1 MLSYNNDFII
11 FKSKGKLM
19 FPFLF
24 MKNIIIYIFISF
36 AYILLVLLDKKI
48 IQTDSKIFD
57 FLAKDYPSSVVQNYM
72 ESQKKW
78 WWVSYVTTPV
88 LIGIKVLLVAF
99 CLNFVKIISEK
110 LEDVKFRDILTVVLI
125 AEFVFVIAGFYKF
138 FNFYLIDTDYT
149 LETLQTYYPLSLINY
164 KEAIST
170 EKWLAYPLQ
179 LANVFELMYW
189 GVLAWGIW
197 QLADKKISYQRSLG
211 YVALTYGVGL
221 LFWVGVVCFLILSVS
236 Y

>member
-1 MLSYNNDFII
+1 MKFLFKHKVKKIFSLII
-11 FKSKGKLM
+11 FSSL
-19 FPFLF
+19 
-24 MKNIIIYIFISF
+24 
-36 AYILLVLLDKKI
+36 ILLIFLDKTYI
-48 IQTDSKIFD
+48 STDSKIFD
-57 FLAKDYPSSVVQNYM
+57 FLAKDYPSSVVQSYM

-78 WWVSYVTTPV
+78 WWVSYVITPIM
-88 LIGIKVLLVAF
+88 IGIKVLLVAF

-110 LEDVKFRDILTVVLI
+110 LEQVKFRDILTIVLM

-138 FNFYLIDTDYT
+138 FNFYLIETDYT
-149 LETLQTYYPLSLINY
+149 LETLQTYYPLSLINF

-179 LANVFELMYW
+179 LCNLFELIYW
-189 GVLAWGIW
+189 GILAWGIW

-211 YVALTYGVGL
+211 YVALTYGIGL

>member
-1 MLSYNNDFII
+1 
-11 FKSKGKLM
+11 
-19 FPFLF
+19 
-24 MKNIIIYIFISF
+24 MKNASLL
-36 AYILLVLLDKKI
+36 LLVIFFSLILIYLDKTYI
-48 IQTDSKIFD
+48 TTDSKIFD

-72 ESQKKW
+72 DSQKKW

-138 FNFYLIDTDYT
+138 FNFYLMDTDYT
-149 LETLQTYYPLSLINY
+149 LETLQTYYPLSLINF
-164 KEAIST
+164 KDAIST

-179 LANVFELMYW
+179 LCNVFELFYW
-189 GVLAWGIW
+189 GILAWGIW
-197 QLADKKISYQRSLG
+197 ELADKKISYIKSLG
-211 YVALTYGVGL
+211 YVALTYGIGL
-221 LFWVGVVCFLILSVS
+221 LFWVGVVCFLILSIS

>member
-1 MLSYNNDFII
+1 MKN
-11 FKSKGKLM
+11 
-19 FPFLF
+19 FLF
-24 MKNIIIYIFISF
+24 YIALISI
-36 AYILLVLLDKKI
+36 YILLIILNRI
-48 IQTDSKIFD
+48 YIQTDSKMFD

-72 ESQKKW
+72 DSQKKW
-78 WWVSYVTTPV
+78 WWVSYAVTPV

-110 LEDVKFRDILTVVLI
+110 LEDVQFRDILTVVLI
-125 AEFVFVIAGFYKF
+125 AEFVFIIAGFYKF
-138 FNFYLIDTDYT
+138 FNFYLVDTDYT
-149 LETLQTYYPLSLINY
+149 LETLQTYYPLSLINF

>member
-1 MLSYNNDFII
+1 MIKNNF
-11 FKSKGKLM
+11 
-19 FPFLF
+19 
-24 MKNIIIYIFISF
+24 YIFLIVLF
-36 AYILLVLLDKKI
+36 AHIFILYFTSYFLEINSKI
-48 IQTDSKIFD
+48 ID
-57 FLAKDYPSSVVQNYM
+57 FLAKDYPSSVVQNYI

-110 LEDVKFRDILTVVLI
+110 LENVKFRDILTVVLI
-125 AEFVFVIAGFYKF
+125 AEFVFIIAGFYKF

>member
-1 MLSYNNDFII
+1 MRNLTLFFFI
-11 FKSKGKLM
+11 
-19 FPFLF
+19 FLF
-24 MKNIIIYIFISF
+24 LI
-36 AYILLVLLDKKI
+36 ILLFLDKTYI
-48 IQTDSKIFD
+48 STDSKIFD
-57 FLAKDYPSSVVQNYM
+57 FLAKDYPSEFVRNYM

-78 WWVSYVTTPV
+78 WWVSYAITPV

-110 LEDVKFRDILTVVLI
+110 LEQVKFRDILTIVLM
-125 AEFVFVIAGFYKF
+125 AEFVFLIAGFYKF
-138 FNFYLIDTDYT
+138 FNFYLVDTDYT
-149 LETLQTYYPLSLINY
+149 LETLQTYYPLSLINF

-179 LANVFELMYW
+179 LCNLFELIYW
-189 GVLAWGIW
+189 GILAWGIW
-197 QLADKKISYQRSLG
+197 QLADKKISYQKSLG
-211 YVALTYGVGL
+211 YVALTYGIGL

>member
-1 MLSYNNDFII
+1 MRNY
-11 FKSKGKLM
+11 
-19 FPFLF
+19 FLC
-24 MKNIIIYIFISF
+24 ILCISIYFF
-36 AYILLVLLDKKI
+36 LVYLDKSYI
-48 IQTDSKIFD
+48 STDSKIFD

-110 LEDVKFRDILTVVLI
+110 LEDVQFRDILTVVLI
-125 AEFVFVIAGFYKF
+125 AEFVFIIAGFYKF

>member
-1 MLSYNNDFII
+1 
-11 FKSKGKLM
+11 
-19 FPFLF
+19 
-24 MKNIIIYIFISF
+24 MKNLLFFFVIFCF
-36 AYILLVLLDKKI
+36 YILLTFLDKTYI
-48 IQTDSKIFD
+48 TTDSKIFD

-99 CLNFVKIISEK
+99 CLNFVKIIREK

-125 AEFVFVIAGFYKF
+125 AEFVFIIAGFYKF

-179 LANVFELMYW
+179 LLNVFELMYW

>member
-1 MLSYNNDFII
+1 MRNLTLFFFIC
-11 FKSKGKLM
+11 L
-19 FPFLF
+19 FL
-24 MKNIIIYIFISF
+24 I
-36 AYILLVLLDKKI
+36 ILLFLDKTYI
-48 IQTDSKIFD
+48 STDSKIFD
-57 FLAKDYPSSVVQNYM
+57 FLAKDYPSEFVRNYM

-78 WWVSYVTTPV
+78 WWVSYAITPV

-110 LEDVKFRDILTVVLI
+110 LEQVKFRDILTIVLM
-125 AEFVFVIAGFYKF
+125 AEFVFLIAGFYKF

-149 LETLQTYYPLSLINY
+149 LETLQTYFPLSLINY

-179 LANVFELMYW
+179 LCNLFELMYW
-189 GVLAWGIW
+189 GVLALGIW
-197 QLADKKISYQRSLG
+197 ELAEKKISYQRSLG
-211 YVALTYGVGL
+211 YVALTYGLGL

>member
-1 MLSYNNDFII
+1 
-11 FKSKGKLM
+11 
-19 FPFLF
+19 
-24 MKNIIIYIFISF
+24 MKNSLIFLLLIALSLLSTYLIGIFIT
-36 AYILLVLLDKKI
+36 
-48 IQTDSKIFD
+48 TDSKIFD
-57 FLAKDYPSSVVQNYM
+57 FLAKDYPSSVVQSYM
-72 ESQKKW
+72 ENQKKW
-78 WWVSYVTTPV
+78 WWVSYAITPIM
-88 LIGIKVLLVAF
+88 IGIKVLLVAF

-110 LEDVKFRDILTVVLI
+110 LEQVKFRDLLTIVLM
-125 AEFVFVIAGFYKF
+125 AEFVFVTAGFYKF

-149 LETLQTYYPLSLINY
+149 LETLQTYYPLSLINF

-179 LANVFELMYW
+179 LCNVFEMMYW

-197 QLADKKISYQRSLG
+197 ELADKKISYIKSLG
-211 YVALTYGVGL
+211 YVALTYGIGL

>member
-1 MLSYNNDFII
+1 
-11 FKSKGKLM
+11 
-19 FPFLF
+19 
-24 MKNIIIYIFISF
+24 MKNYILFLIFISYF
-36 AYILLVLLDKKI
+36 ILIFLEKKY

-57 FLAKDYPSSVVQNYM
+57 FLSKDYPSSVVQNYM

-110 LEDVKFRDILTVVLI
+110 LEDVKFRDILFVVLI
-125 AEFVFVIAGFYKF
+125 AEFVFIIAGFYKF
-138 FNFYLIDTDYT
+138 FNFYLIETDYT

-179 LANVFELMYW
+179 LLNVFEIMYW

-197 QLADKKISYQRSLG
+197 QLAEKKFSYQRSLG
-211 YVALTYGVGL
+211 YVALTYGIGL

>member
-1 MLSYNNDFII
+1 MIKNNF
-11 FKSKGKLM
+11 
-19 FPFLF
+19 
-24 MKNIIIYIFISF
+24 YIFLIVLF
-36 AYILLVLLDKKI
+36 AHIFILYFTSYFLEINSKI
-48 IQTDSKIFD
+48 ID
-57 FLAKDYPSSVVQNYM
+57 FLAKDYPSSVVQNYI

-78 WWVSYVTTPV
+78 WWVSYAVTPV

-110 LEDVKFRDILTVVLI
+110 LEDLKFRDILTVVLI

>member
-1 MLSYNNDFII
+1 MIKNNF
-11 FKSKGKLM
+11 
-19 FPFLF
+19 
-24 MKNIIIYIFISF
+24 YIFLIVLF
-36 AYILLVLLDKKI
+36 AHIFILYFTSYFLEINSKI
-48 IQTDSKIFD
+48 ID
-57 FLAKDYPSSVVQNYM
+57 FLAKDYPSSVVQNYI

-78 WWVSYVTTPV
+78 WWVSYAVTPV

-110 LEDVKFRDILTVVLI
+110 LENVKFRDILTVVLI
-125 AEFVFVIAGFYKF
+125 AEFVFIIAGFYKF

>member
-1 MLSYNNDFII
+1 MKKLLLFILII
-11 FKSKGKLM
+11 F
-19 FPFLF
+19 
-24 MKNIIIYIFISF
+24 IYS
-36 AYILLVLLDKKI
+36 LLTFLDKTYI
-48 IQTDSKIFD
+48 TTDSKIFD

-78 WWVSYVTTPV
+78 WWVSYAITPIM
-88 LIGIKVLLVAF
+88 IGIKVLLVAF
-99 CLNFVKIISEK
+99 CLNFVKIVSEK
-110 LEDVKFRDILTVVLI
+110 LEQVKFRDILTVVLL
-125 AEFVFVIAGFYKF
+125 AEFVFIIAGFSKF

-149 LETLQTYYPLSLINY
+149 IETLQTYYPLSLINY

-179 LANVFELMYW
+179 LCNVFEMMYW

-197 QLADKKISYQRSLG
+197 ELADKKISYIKSLG
-211 YVALTYGVGL
+211 YVALTYGIGL

>member
-1 MLSYNNDFII
+1 
-11 FKSKGKLM
+11 
-19 FPFLF
+19 
-24 MKNIIIYIFISF
+24 MKNSVQTVTIVFF
-36 AYILLVLLDKKI
+36 LNFLLVYISKNGLDT
-48 IQTDSKIFD
+48 QEKIFD

-78 WWVSYVTTPV
+78 WWVSYAVTPV

-149 LETLQTYYPLSLINY
+149 LETLQTYYPLSLINF

-179 LANVFELMYW
+179 LCNLFELMYW

-197 QLADKKISYQRSLG
+197 ELADKKISYQRSLG
-211 YVALTYGVGL
+211 YVALTYGIGL

>member
-1 MLSYNNDFII
+1 MIKNNF
-11 FKSKGKLM
+11 
-19 FPFLF
+19 
-24 MKNIIIYIFISF
+24 YIFLIVLF
-36 AYILLVLLDKKI
+36 AHIFILYFTSYFLEINSKI
-48 IQTDSKIFD
+48 ID
-57 FLAKDYPSSVVQNYM
+57 FLAKDYPSSVVQNYI

-78 WWVSYVTTPV
+78 WWVSYAVTPV

-125 AEFVFVIAGFYKF
+125 AEFVFIIAGFYKF

-179 LANVFELMYW
+179 LLNVFELMYW

>member
-1 MLSYNNDFII
+1 MRI
-11 FKSKGKLM
+11 K
-19 FPFLF
+19 FL
-24 MKNIIIYIFISF
+24 IFISLIF
-36 AYILLVLLDKKI
+36 INLLLFYLESNFI
-48 IQTDSKIFD
+48 RTDSKVFD

-72 ESQKKW
+72 DSQKKW
-78 WWVSYVTTPV
+78 WWVSYAVTPV
-88 LIGIKVLLVAF
+88 LIGIKILLVAF

-110 LEDVKFRDILTVVLI
+110 LEDVQFRDILTVVLI

-179 LANVFELMYW
+179 LVNVFELMYW
-189 GVLAWGIW
+189 GILAWGIW
-197 QLADKKISYQRSLG
+197 ELADKKISYQRSLG
-211 YVALTYGVGL
+211 YVALTYGIGL
-221 LFWVGVVCFLILSVS
+221 LFWVGVVCFLILSIS

>member
-1 MLSYNNDFII
+1 
-11 FKSKGKLM
+11 
-19 FPFLF
+19 
-24 MKNIIIYIFISF
+24 MKNKWLFLILSFVYFIFIF
-36 AYILLVLLDKKI
+36 LDKSFI
-48 IQTDSKIFD
+48 NTDSKIFD
-57 FLAKDYPSSVVQNYM
+57 FIAKDYPSSVIQNYM

-78 WWVSYVTTPV
+78 WWVSYAVTPV

-99 CLNFVKIISEK
+99 CLNFVKIVSEK
-110 LEDVKFRDILTVVLI
+110 LEQVKFRDILTIVLI
-125 AEFVFVIAGFYKF
+125 AEFVFIIAGFYKF

-149 LETLQTYYPLSLINY
+149 LETLQTYYPLSLINF

-179 LANVFELMYW
+179 LCNVFEMMYW

-197 QLADKKISYQRSLG
+197 ELADKKISYQRSLG
-211 YVALTYGVGL
+211 YVALTYGIGL

>member
-1 MLSYNNDFII
+1 M
-11 FKSKGKLM
+11 
-19 FPFLF
+19 
-24 MKNIIIYIFISF
+24 MKNIILYITLILFTHLFIFIF
-36 AYILLVLLDKKI
+36 NTYINS
-48 IQTDSKIFD
+48 DSKIFD
-57 FLAKDYPSSVVQNYM
+57 LLAKDYPSSVVQNYM

-110 LEDVKFRDILTVVLI
+110 LENVKFRDILFVVLI

-138 FNFYLIDTDYT
+138 FNFYLVETDYT
-149 LETLQTYYPLSLINY
+149 LETLQTYYPLSLINFN
-164 KEAIST
+164 EAIST

-179 LANVFELMYW
+179 LANIFEIMYW

-211 YVALTYGVGL
+211 YLALTYGVGL

>member
-1 MLSYNNDFII
+1 MLITVLFNEMKKLLLFILI
-11 FKSKGKLM
+11 ISLYSLLT
-19 FPFLF
+19 FLD
-24 MKNIIIYIFISF
+24 KIYIT
-36 AYILLVLLDKKI
+36 
-48 IQTDSKIFD
+48 TDSKIFD

-78 WWVSYVTTPV
+78 WWVSYAVTPV

-99 CLNFVKIISEK
+99 CLNFVKILSEK
-110 LEDVKFRDILTVVLI
+110 LEQVKFRDILTVVLM

-138 FNFYLIDTDYT
+138 FNFYLIETNYT
-149 LETLQTYYPLSLINY
+149 LETLQTYYPLSLINF

-179 LANVFELMYW
+179 LCNLFELIYW
-189 GVLAWGIW
+189 GILAWGIW

-211 YVALTYGVGL
+211 YVALTYGIGL

>member
-1 MLSYNNDFII
+1 
-11 FKSKGKLM
+11 
-19 FPFLF
+19 
-24 MKNIIIYIFISF
+24 MKNSF
-36 AYILLVLLDKKI
+36 FFLLILVLTILVLLLDKTYI
-48 IQTDSKIFD
+48 STDSKIFD

-110 LEDVKFRDILTVVLI
+110 LEDVKFRDILFVVLI

-138 FNFYLIDTDYT
+138 FNFYLVETDYT

>member
-1 MLSYNNDFII
+1 MNKNNLLLSLTII
-11 FKSKGKLM
+11 FFYLILTFVDKT
-19 FPFLF
+19 
-24 MKNIIIYIFISF
+24 FIVSE
-36 AYILLVLLDKKI
+36 
-48 IQTDSKIFD
+48 SKIFD
-57 FLAKDYPSSVVQNYM
+57 YLANKYPSSVVQNYM

-78 WWVSYVTTPV
+78 WWVSYAVTPV

-179 LANVFELMYW
+179 LLNVFELMYW

>member
-1 MLSYNNDFII
+1 MNKNNLLLSLTII
-11 FKSKGKLM
+11 FFYLILTFVDKT
-19 FPFLF
+19 
-24 MKNIIIYIFISF
+24 FIVSE
-36 AYILLVLLDKKI
+36 
-48 IQTDSKIFD
+48 SKIFD
-57 FLAKDYPSSVVQNYM
+57 YLANKYPSSVVQNYM

-110 LEDVKFRDILTVVLI
+110 LEDVQFRDILTVVLI

-179 LANVFELMYW
+179 LLNVFELMYW

>member
-1 MLSYNNDFII
+1 MKFLFKHKVKKIFSLII
-11 FKSKGKLM
+11 FSSL
-19 FPFLF
+19 
-24 MKNIIIYIFISF
+24 
-36 AYILLVLLDKKI
+36 ILLIFLDKTYI
-48 IQTDSKIFD
+48 STDSKIFD
-57 FLAKDYPSSVVQNYM
+57 FLAKDYPSSVVQSYM

-78 WWVSYVTTPV
+78 WWVSYVITPIM
-88 LIGIKVLLVAF
+88 IGIKVLLVAF

-110 LEDVKFRDILTVVLI
+110 LEQVKFRDILTIVLM

-179 LANVFELMYW
+179 LCNVFELFYW
-189 GVLAWGIW
+189 GILAWGIW
-197 QLADKKISYQRSLG
+197 ELADKKISYQRSLG
-211 YVALTYGVGL
+211 YVALTYGIGL

>member
-1 MLSYNNDFII
+1 MKNASLLLLVII
-11 FKSKGKLM
+11 FSLI
-19 FPFLF
+19 L
-24 MKNIIIYIFISF
+24 IYLDN
-36 AYILLVLLDKKI
+36 AYI
-48 IQTDSKIFD
+48 TTSSKIFD

-78 WWVSYVTTPV
+78 WWVSYAVTPI

-110 LEDVKFRDILTVVLI
+110 LEDVQFRDILTVVLI
-125 AEFVFVIAGFYKF
+125 AEFVFIIAGFYKF
-138 FNFYLIDTDYT
+138 FNFYLVDTDYT
-149 LETLQTYYPLSLINY
+149 LETLQTYYPLSLINF

-179 LANVFELMYW
+179 LCNLFEVIYW
-189 GVLAWGIW
+189 GILAWGIW

>member
-1 MLSYNNDFII
+1 
-11 FKSKGKLM
+11 
-19 FPFLF
+19 
-24 MKNIIIYIFISF
+24 MKNSVQTVTIVFF
-36 AYILLVLLDKKI
+36 LNFLLVYISKNGLDT
-48 IQTDSKIFD
+48 QEKIFD

-78 WWVSYVTTPV
+78 WWVSYAVTPV

-149 LETLQTYYPLSLINY
+149 LETLQTYYPLSLINF

-179 LANVFELMYW
+179 LCNLFELMYW

-197 QLADKKISYQRSLG
+197 ELADKKISYIKSLG
-211 YVALTYGVGL
+211 YVALTYGIGL
-221 LFWVGVVCFLILSVS
+221 LFWVGVVCFLILSIS

>member
-1 MLSYNNDFII
+1 MKKIYLFIA
-11 FKSKGKLM
+11 L
-19 FPFLF
+19 
-24 MKNIIIYIFISF
+24 IILHLILTYIDK
-36 AYILLVLLDKKI
+36 AYIS
-48 IQTDSKIFD
+48 TDSKIFD
-57 FLAKDYPSSVVQNYM
+57 FLAKDYPSSLVQNYM
-72 ESQKKW
+72 DSQKKW

-88 LIGIKVLLVAF
+88 LIVIKVLLVAF
-99 CLNFVKIISEK
+99 CLNFLKIISEK
-110 LEDVKFRDILTVVLI
+110 LEDVQFRDILTVVLI
-125 AEFVFVIAGFYKF
+125 AEFVFIIAGFYKF

-179 LANVFELMYW
+179 LLNVFEIMYW

-211 YVALTYGVGL
+211 YVALTYGIGL

>member
-1 MLSYNNDFII
+1 MRNY
-11 FKSKGKLM
+11 
-19 FPFLF
+19 FLC
-24 MKNIIIYIFISF
+24 ILCISIYFF
-36 AYILLVLLDKKI
+36 LVYLDKSYI
-48 IQTDSKIFD
+48 STDSKIFD

-78 WWVSYVTTPV
+78 WWVSYAVTPV

-125 AEFVFVIAGFYKF
+125 AEFVFIIAGFYKF

>member
-1 MLSYNNDFII
+1 MRNLTLFFFIC
-11 FKSKGKLM
+11 L
-19 FPFLF
+19 FL
-24 MKNIIIYIFISF
+24 I
-36 AYILLVLLDKKI
+36 ILLFLDKTYI
-48 IQTDSKIFD
+48 STDSKIFD
-57 FLAKDYPSSVVQNYM
+57 FLAKDYPSEFVRNYM

-78 WWVSYVTTPV
+78 WWVSYAVTPV

-110 LEDVKFRDILTVVLI
+110 LEDVQFRDILTVVLI
-125 AEFVFVIAGFYKF
+125 AEFVFIIAGFYKF

-179 LANVFELMYW
+179 LCNLFEVIYW
-189 GVLAWGIW
+189 GFLAWGIW
-197 QLADKKISYQRSLG
+197 ELADKKISYFKSFG
-211 YVALTYGVGL
+211 YVALIYGIGL

>member
-1 MLSYNNDFII
+1 MIKNNF
-11 FKSKGKLM
+11 
-19 FPFLF
+19 
-24 MKNIIIYIFISF
+24 YIFLIVLF
-36 AYILLVLLDKKI
+36 AHIFILYFTSYFLEINSKI
-48 IQTDSKIFD
+48 ID
-57 FLAKDYPSSVVQNYM
+57 FLAKDYPSSVVQNYI

-78 WWVSYVTTPV
+78 WWVSYAVTPV

-138 FNFYLIDTDYT
+138 FNFYLVETDYT
-149 LETLQTYYPLSLINY
+149 LETLQTYYPLSLINF

>member
-1 MLSYNNDFII
+1 MNKNNLLLSLTII
-11 FKSKGKLM
+11 FFYLILTFVDKT
-19 FPFLF
+19 
-24 MKNIIIYIFISF
+24 FIVSE
-36 AYILLVLLDKKI
+36 
-48 IQTDSKIFD
+48 SKIFD
-57 FLAKDYPSSVVQNYM
+57 YLANKYPSSVVQNYM

-88 LIGIKVLLVAF
+88 LIVIKVLLVAF

-125 AEFVFVIAGFYKF
+125 AEFVFIIAGFYKF